1 MADLMGFDAAKVE
14 PNEPASAIPK
24 GEYQVIIVE
33 SEKKPTSKG
42 DGSLLNMVLQI
53 VEGQFKGRK
62 LYDRLNLWNK
72 NEQAA
77 KIAQGTLSAICRAVN
92 VLTPHTSEQLHNRT
106 LTAVVDVSEY
116 QGKLRNEVKG
126 YKPKQTGVV
135 PPVTVTATGEPVATS
150 GKPNPFGNSPF

>member
-1 MADLMGFDAAKVE
+1 MADLMGFDASKVQ
-14 PNEPASAIPK
+14 PNEPSTPVPK
-24 GEYQVIIVE
+24 GDYQVIILE
-33 SEKKPTSKG
+33 SESKPTAKG
-42 DGSLLNMVLQI
+42 DGHLLNMVLQV
-53 VEGQFKGRK
+53 VEGPFKGKK

-72 NEQAA
+72 SEKAT

-92 VLTPHTSEQLHNRT
+92 VLTPRNSDDLHNRT

-135 PPVTVTATGEPVATS
+135 DPVTVTATGEPVATS
-150 GKPNPFGNSPF
+150 GKPNPFTPF